1 MAAGDLDWNALLTP
15 LVGPIGLVMLG
26 FVTRNIRDAA
36 AALQTRNVALD
47 ALATAGEAAR
57 VLAAKQAKDLSEAWG
72 RIRALEGAVATLTG
86 RYSPPVAA
94 LQPSQPTGD
103 QPVKEGAS

>member
-1 MAAGDLDWNALLTP
+1 MMTAELDWSALLQP

-47 ALATAGEAAR
+47 ALATAGEASR
-57 VLAAKQAKDLSEAWG
+57 VLAAKQQKDLSEAWG

-86 RYSPPVAA
+86 RYSPPAA
-94 LQPSQPTGD
+94 VDPP
-103 QPVKEGAS
+103 KEGSL